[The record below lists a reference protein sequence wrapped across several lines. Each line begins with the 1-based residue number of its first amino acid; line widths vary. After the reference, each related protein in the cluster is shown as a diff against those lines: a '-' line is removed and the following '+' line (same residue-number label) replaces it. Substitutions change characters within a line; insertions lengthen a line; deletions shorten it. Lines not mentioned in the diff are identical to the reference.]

1 MPPRTMGRRTTAIL
15 GWGGFL
21 ALLALHLDFWR
32 PKRVEIYAGW
42 LPEEL
47 LYRIVWMGLA
57 WLYLLYFTAKV
68 WPDEEQGG

>member
-1 MPPRTMGRRTTAIL
+1 MRPRTMGRRTTAIL

-32 PKRVEIYAGW
+32 PQRSVLLAGW

-47 LYRIVWMGLA
+47 AYRLGWIALA
-57 WLYLLYFTAKV
+57 WLYLLFVCARL
-68 WPDEEQGG
+68 WGEERS